1 MHLLQFPI
9 SARTLKA
16 NRYLVLDYAAT
27 RNRKLNIELQHP
39 VKGIISLLA
48 LACALNA
55 FAQVDPNDK
64 NDGLPAFKI
73 DSVEQRPIWPGC
85 EELTSEDERFKCFNY
100 QMIRY
105 IQQNFTLPSAKNRKE
120 ELERTGKVY
129 VQFIIEKNGR
139 VNEAKIIRGV
149 HPDVDQEAQRMVE
162 SIPKMADPAR
172 VNGKPVRMLY
182 TLPIKVQYR

>member
-1 MHLLQFPI
+1 M
-9 SARTLKA
+9 
-16 NRYLVLDYAAT
+16 
-27 RNRKLNIELQHP
+27 
-39 VKGIISLLA
+39 KGIISLLA

-55 FAQVDPNDK
+55 FAQVDPNDI

-149 HPDVDQEAQRMVE
+149 HPDVDQEAQRMVK

-172 VNGKPVRMLY
+172 VNGKPVRMRY

>member
-1 MHLLQFPI
+1 LHLLRFPI

>member
-1 MHLLQFPI
+1 MHLLRFPI

>member
-1 MHLLQFPI
+1 MHLLRFPI
-9 SARTLKA
+9 SARSLKA

-27 RNRKLNIELQHP
+27 RNHKLNIELQHP

-48 LACALNA
+48 FACALNA

>member
-1 MHLLQFPI
+1 MHLLRFPI
-9 SARTLKA
+9 SA
-16 NRYLVLDYAAT
+16 LDYAAT